1 MITTYKQYVKNLL
14 TQIGFIPRN
23 IHETEDAFGRAK
35 PTPWVVILYQ
45 PEQMKE
51 KQGKAAVWKDS
62 QGKSNLR
69 KQKFERLTVLEITF
83 GDKSEAD
90 VETHLVEF
98 LKLLDT
104 GIDDGEGNF
113 VRIEPKQTKWL
124 TQESILKAKAG
135 VVLFIQFTGGIYTD
149 VSTTN
154 AEGIETNVSFKIG
167 GS

>member
-1 MITTYKQYVKNLL
+1 MITTYKQYVKKLL
-14 TQIGFIPRN
+14 TQIGFSPQN
-23 IHETEDAFGRAK
+23 IHETEDAFGRLK
-35 PTPWVVILYQ
+35 STPWVVTLYQ

-51 KQGKAAVWKDS
+51 KQGKAAMWKDE
-62 QGKSNLR
+62 QGNVYLR
-69 KQKFERLTVLEITF
+69 KQKLERLTILEITF

-124 TQESILKAKAG
+124 SRESVLKAKAG

-149 VSTTN
+149 TAMTN
-154 AEGIETNVSFKIG
+154 AEGIEANVSYKIG
-167 GS
+167 GN